1 MGSLILNLTPT
12 CLVDNDY
19 SLGGLIVVANDRNG
33 WDYVMEHQVVTLESN
48 VSFL

>member
-1 MGSLILNLTPT
+1 MGSLILNLTPK

-19 SLGGLIVVANDRNG
+19 TLGGLIDVAKDRNG
-33 WDYVMEHQVVTLESN
+33 WDYVIEHQVVALESN